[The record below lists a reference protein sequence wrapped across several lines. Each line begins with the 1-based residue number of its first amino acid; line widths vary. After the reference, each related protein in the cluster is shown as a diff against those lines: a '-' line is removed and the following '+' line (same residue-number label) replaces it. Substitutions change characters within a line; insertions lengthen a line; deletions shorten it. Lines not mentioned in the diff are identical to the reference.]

1 MADQEQ
7 QGKSDEILSVE
18 EIESLTQT
26 PEAQQEEP
34 PQPESKYGN
43 KSREE
48 LEKMLEETQSMVGA
62 QSQEV
67 KRARDEIAAL
77 KAADQ
82 YIAGQLAQTAPEKPK
97 ELDYYGNPEE
107 AIKQTISS
115 DPKLAALEQRIQQQ
129 EAERKREKIAAAHPD
144 WREVMDSA
152 DFGAFVQSD
161 VLAKAT
167 LDQVTQNQNI
177 DLAIELISRFKNSKS
192 KPTQEVRQEAVKAAS
207 TGSLSSSAEKP
218 VGKKVLASALRE
230 LMKKDRK
237 KYDSLVRNG
246 TIGLLY
252 EQGRVIRD

>member
-77 KAADQ
+77 RLLINISLGNLHKLRQ
-82 YIAGQLAQTAPEKPK
+82 RRRSWITTEIQRKP
-97 ELDYYGNPEE
+97 
-107 AIKQTISS
+107 
-115 DPKLAALEQRIQQQ
+115 
-129 EAERKREKIAAAHPD
+129 
-144 WREVMDSA
+144 
-152 DFGAFVQSD
+152 
-161 VLAKAT
+161 
-167 LDQVTQNQNI
+167 
-177 DLAIELISRFKNSKS
+177 
-192 KPTQEVRQEAVKAAS
+192 
-207 TGSLSSSAEKP
+207 
-218 VGKKVLASALRE
+218 
-230 LMKKDRK
+230 
-237 KYDSLVRNG
+237 
-246 TIGLLY
+246 
-252 EQGRVIRD
+252 